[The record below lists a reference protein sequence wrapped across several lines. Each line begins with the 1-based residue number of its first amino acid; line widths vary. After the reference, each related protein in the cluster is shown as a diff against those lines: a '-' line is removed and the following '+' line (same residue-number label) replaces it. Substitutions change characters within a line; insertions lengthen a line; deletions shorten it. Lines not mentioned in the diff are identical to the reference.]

1 MNQALSNYLK
11 GMLTNEEVIEEL
23 LKIAAEIK
31 RTEEEGNELSLNMEE
46 KAFYDALSSPEGIK
60 EAYSNEQFLAL
71 TKALT
76 EKLRENRTIDWNK
89 KDSARASMRRIIKR
103 LLREYHYPPEGYDQ
117 ALTTVMRQCEKW
129 ADDEENFEVSAPRL
143 ADVEDDQE
151 VRNLIFNRLQ
161 LDDSTSDLQLQREVI
176 EVFGERY
183 PGMTA
188 NDWRHIIEDYTPMI
202 RNASKAREVS
212 LQEYKMAAEENIL
225 YKIVLTDEELN
236 ELRLALKGKI
246 GFMGSGKDG
255 AILMRVI
262 DKAEKLMHEL
272 DAYDESGDDLLYWYY
287 TKYKEQNGIIE
298 DDIRPKG
305 PRYFVD

>member
-1 MNQALSNYLK
+1 MYK
-11 GMLTNEEVIEEL
+11 TIW
-23 LKIAAEIK
+23 KI
-31 RTEEEGNELSLNMEE
+31 
-46 KAFYDALSSPEGIK
+46 
-60 EAYSNEQFLAL
+60 
-71 TKALT
+71 
-76 EKLRENRTIDWNK
+76 
-89 KDSARASMRRIIKR
+89 
-103 LLREYHYPPEGYDQ
+103 
-117 ALTTVMRQCEKW
+117 
-129 ADDEENFEVSAPRL
+129 
-143 ADVEDDQE
+143 
-151 VRNLIFNRLQ
+151 
-161 LDDSTSDLQLQREVI
+161 
-176 EVFGERY
+176 
-183 PGMTA
+183 A

-202 RNASKAREVS
+202 RNASKAKEVS

-225 YKIVLTDEELN
+225 HKIVLTDEELN
-236 ELRLALKGKI
+236 ELRLKLKGKI